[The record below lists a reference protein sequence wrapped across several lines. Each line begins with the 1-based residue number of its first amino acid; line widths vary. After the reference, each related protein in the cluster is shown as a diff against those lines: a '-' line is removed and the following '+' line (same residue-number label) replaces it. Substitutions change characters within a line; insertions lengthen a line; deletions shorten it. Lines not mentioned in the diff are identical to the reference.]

1 MCFFVTVIKKT
12 KSDIKFKLMKK
23 NKLLT
28 IIITVIIIS
37 SYFILNFNIGDGKF
51 KSLKFPNN
59 DQRYLIKKYLFP
71 YKFIAQQSKEI
82 SSLQYRLSLQ
92 EEIISDQKVS
102 NLKAEIFEAQ
112 IDGDITIEETVITL
126 SNNLTLKKYLLKTGF
141 YAGINQYS
149 PGSGH
154 ISFYEDNLVIISSR
168 GMLAYKKVNTD
179 DKVNFKKIKNNIN
192 DYIGLSQ
199 FEKGRNFSLKD
210 LFIFKN
216 KIFISYTEEIKDDCW
231 NIGVI
236 FGDMNYENIKF
247 TKFFSPK
254 NCVHSTDNIDKEFSG
269 GQSGGRIVSFDD
281 NHILLSIGDFV
292 SRHLAQ
298 NKNSVNGK
306 IIKINID
313 NSDYELIS
321 MGHRNPQGLLFD
333 KENNILLET
342 EHGPRGGDEINLID
356 LNEMSQNKIPNYGWA
371 ISSYGEHYGGK
382 SETNKKKYEKYPLY
396 KSHNEHGFIEP
407 LKVYEPSVGI
417 SNIVKIGKNKYVHGS
432 MGGPFG
438 RGREYNPEKRA
449 GDKSLF
455 FFELNEKRQII
466 NYKQV
471 KVFERIRDLGFKD
484 NQLYLFMENTAS
496 IGVIDLN

>member
-1 MCFFVTVIKKT
+1 MQK
-12 KSDIKFKLMKK
+12 
-23 NKLLT
+23 
-28 IIITVIIIS
+28 
-37 SYFILNFNIGDGKF
+37 
-51 KSLKFPNN
+51 
-59 DQRYLIKKYLFP
+59 
-71 YKFIAQQSKEI
+71 
-82 SSLQYRLSLQ
+82 
-92 EEIISDQKVS
+92 EIISEQKVA
-102 NLKAEIFEAQ
+102 NLKAELFEAQ
-112 IDGDITIEETVITL
+112 IDSDIAIEETVISL

-168 GMLAYKKVNTD
+168 GMLAYKKINTGD
-179 DKVNFKKIKNNIN
+179 NVNFKKIKNNIN

-216 KIFISYTEEIKDDCW
+216 KIFISYTEEIKEDCW
-231 NIGVI
+231 NISVI
-236 FGDMNYENIKF
+236 YGDMNYENIQF
-247 TKFFSPK
+247 TKLFSPK
-254 NCVHSTDNIDKEFSG
+254 NCVHSKDNIDKEFSG

-281 NHILLSIGDFV
+281 SHILLSIGDFV

-313 NSDYELIS
+313 NSDYKLIS

-333 KENNILLET
+333 KENNFLLET

-356 LNEMSQNKIPNYGWA
+356 LNYINKDKIPNYGWA

-396 KSHNEHGFIEP
+396 KSHSEHGFIEP

-438 RGREYNPEKRA
+438 RGREYDPKKRA

-466 NYKQV
+466 NYEQV

>member
-1 MCFFVTVIKKT
+1 
-12 KSDIKFKLMKK
+12 MKK
-23 NKLLT
+23 SKSLT
-28 IIITVIIIS
+28 IITIVIIII
-37 SYFILNFNIGDGKF
+37 SYFIINFNIGNDKF
-51 KSLKFPNN
+51 KNIKFLSE
-59 DQRYLIKKYLFP
+59 DQKTIIKKYLFP
-71 YKFIAQQSKEI
+71 YKFIAQQSQEI
-82 SSLQYRLSLQ
+82 SRQQYKLSMQ
-92 EEIISDQKVS
+92 EEIISEQKVA
-102 NLKAEIFEAQ
+102 NLKAELFEAQ
-112 IDGDITIEETVITL
+112 IDSDIEIEETVISL

-168 GMLAYKKVNTD
+168 GMLAYKKINTGYN
-179 DKVNFKKIKNNIN
+179 VNFKKIKNNIN
-192 DYIGLSQ
+192 NYIGLSQ

-210 LFIFKN
+210 LFIFEN
-216 KIFISYTEEIKDDCW
+216 KIFISYTEEIKEDCW
-231 NIGVI
+231 NISVI
-236 FGDMNYENIKF
+236 YGDMNYENIKF
-247 TKFFSPK
+247 TKLFSPK
-254 NCVHSTDNIDKEFSG
+254 NCVHSKDNTDKEFSG

-306 IIKINID
+306 IIKININ

-333 KENNILLET
+333 KENNFLLET

-356 LNEMSQNKIPNYGWA
+356 LNDINQDEIPNYGWA

-382 SETNKKKYEKYPLY
+382 NNKNNKKKYEKYPLY
-396 KSHNEHGFIEP
+396 KSHSEHGFIEP

-466 NYKQV
+466 NHEQV

-496 IGVIDLN
+496 IGIIDLN

>member
-1 MCFFVTVIKKT
+1 
-12 KSDIKFKLMKK
+12 MKK
-23 NKLLT
+23 SKSLT
-28 IIITVIIIS
+28 IITIVTIVIIIS
-37 SYFILNFNIGDGKF
+37 SYFIINFNIGNDKF
-51 KSLKFPNN
+51 KNIKFLSK
-59 DQRYLIKKYLFP
+59 DQKTIIKKYLFP
-71 YKFIAQQSKEI
+71 YKFIAQQSQEI
-82 SSLQYRLSLQ
+82 SRQQYKLSMQ
-92 EEIISDQKVS
+92 EEIISEQKVA
-102 NLKAEIFEAQ
+102 NLKAELFEAQ
-112 IDGDITIEETVITL
+112 IDSDIAIEETVISL

-154 ISFYEDNLVIISSR
+154 ISFYENNLVIISSR
-168 GMLAYKKVNTD
+168 GMLAYKEINTGD
-179 DKVNFKKIKNNIN
+179 NVNFKKIKNNIN
-192 DYIGLSQ
+192 NYIGLSQ

-216 KIFISYTEEIKDDCW
+216 KIFISYTEEIKKDCW
-231 NIGVI
+231 NISVI
-236 FGDMNYENIKF
+236 YGDINYENIKF
-247 TKFFSPK
+247 TKLFSPK
-254 NCVHSTDNIDKEFSG
+254 NCVHSKDNIDKEFSG

-281 NHILLSIGDFV
+281 NHILLSVGDFV

-298 NKNSVNGK
+298 NKSSVNGK
-306 IIKINID
+306 IIKININ
-313 NSDYELIS
+313 NSDYKLIS

-333 KENNILLET
+333 KENNFLLET

-356 LNEMSQNKIPNYGWA
+356 LNDINQDKIPNYGWA

-382 SETNKKKYEKYPLY
+382 ENINNKKKYEKYPLY
-396 KSHNEHGFIEP
+396 KSHSEHGFIEP

-455 FFELNEKRQII
+455 FFELNEKKQII
-466 NYKQV
+466 NHKQV

>member
-1 MCFFVTVIKKT
+1 
-12 KSDIKFKLMKK
+12 MKK
-23 NKLLT
+23 SKSLT
-28 IIITVIIIS
+28 IITIVIIIS
-37 SYFILNFNIGDGKF
+37 SYFIINFNIGNDKF
-51 KSLKFPNN
+51 KNIKFLSK
-59 DQRYLIKKYLFP
+59 DQKTIIKKYLFP
-71 YKFIAQQSKEI
+71 YKFIAQQSQEI
-82 SSLQYRLSLQ
+82 SGQQYKLSMQ
-92 EEIISDQKVS
+92 EEIISEQKVA
-102 NLKAEIFEAQ
+102 NLKAELFEAQ
-112 IDGDITIEETVITL
+112 IDSDIAIEESVISL

-154 ISFYEDNLVIISSR
+154 ISFFEGNLVIISSR
-168 GMLAYKKVNTD
+168 GMLAYKKINTGD
-179 DKVNFKKIKNNIN
+179 NVNFKKIKSNIN
-192 DYIGLSQ
+192 NYIGLSQ
-199 FEKGRNFSLKD
+199 FEKSKNFSLKD

-216 KIFISYTEEIKDDCW
+216 RIFISYTEEIKEDCW
-231 NIGVI
+231 NISVI
-236 FGDMNYENIKF
+236 YGDMNYENIKF
-247 TKFFSPK
+247 TKLFSPK
-254 NCVHSTDNIDKEFSG
+254 NCVHSKDNTDKEFSG

-306 IIKINID
+306 IIKININ
-313 NSDYELIS
+313 NSDYELVS

-333 KENNILLET
+333 KENNFLLET

-356 LNEMSQNKIPNYGWA
+356 LNDINQDKIPNYGWA

-382 SETNKKKYEKYPLY
+382 NNKNNKKKYEKYPLY
-396 KSHNEHGFIEP
+396 KSHSEHGFIEP
-407 LKVYEPSVGI
+407 LKIYEPSVGI

-466 NYKQV
+466 NHEQV

-496 IGVIDLN
+496 IGIIDLN

>member
-1 MCFFVTVIKKT
+1 
-12 KSDIKFKLMKK
+12 MKK
-23 NKLLT
+23 SKSLT
-28 IIITVIIIS
+28 IITIVIIIS
-37 SYFILNFNIGDGKF
+37 SYFIINFNIGNDKF
-51 KSLKFPNN
+51 KNIKFLSK
-59 DQRYLIKKYLFP
+59 DQKTIIKKYLFP
-71 YKFIAQQSKEI
+71 YKFIAQQSQEI
-82 SSLQYRLSLQ
+82 SRQQYKLSMQ
-92 EEIISDQKVS
+92 EEIISEQKVA
-102 NLKAEIFEAQ
+102 NLKAELFEAQ
-112 IDGDITIEETVITL
+112 IDSDIAIEETVISL
-126 SNNLTLKKYLLKTGF
+126 SNDLTLKKYLLKTGF

-154 ISFYEDNLVIISSR
+154 ISFYENNLVIISSR
-168 GMLAYKKVNTD
+168 GMLAYKEINTGD
-179 DKVNFKKIKNNIN
+179 NVSFKKIKNNIN
-192 DYIGLSQ
+192 NYIGLSQ

-216 KIFISYTEEIKDDCW
+216 KIFISYTEEIKKDCW
-231 NIGVI
+231 NISVI
-236 FGDMNYENIKF
+236 YGDINYENIKF
-247 TKFFSPK
+247 TKLFSPK
-254 NCVHSTDNIDKEFSG
+254 NCVHSKDNIDKEFSG

-281 NHILLSIGDFV
+281 NHILLSVGDFV

-298 NKNSVNGK
+298 NKSSVNGK
-306 IIKINID
+306 IIKININ
-313 NSDYELIS
+313 NSDYKLIS

-333 KENNILLET
+333 KENNFLLET

-356 LNEMSQNKIPNYGWA
+356 LNDINQDKIPNYGWA

-382 SETNKKKYEKYPLY
+382 ENINNKKKYEKYPLY
-396 KSHNEHGFIEP
+396 KSHSEHGFIEP

-455 FFELNEKRQII
+455 FFELNEKKQII
-466 NYKQV
+466 NHKQV